1 MNELFFI
8 FSIFAI
14 GSLVLV
20 ITLTSIVLMLLK
32 EISKLEDDLEA
43 NLPPF

>member
-1 MNELFFI
+1 MNELFLF
-8 FSIFAI
+8 FSLFAI

-20 ITLTSIVLMLLK
+20 ITLIVIVLMLLK
-32 EISKLEDDLEA
+32 EISKLENDLET